1 MPQRKRTTARAQRA
15 GISLVVLLSLM
26 FPVTAHQQ
34 QRPPQDAGTLRVSV
48 PIVNIYCTVKSKRG
62 GLISNLTESEFEVF
76 EDGKKQELRYF
87 EHETERPLTL
97 AVLLDT
103 SGSQSA
109 TLPAEKE
116 AVNQFHRQVL
126 RPGDLSMIISFDTD
140 VDLLEDFT
148 SDTESLREALG
159 RAKINS
165 PSGLGPTSRRQAG
178 TRLYDAVYLASR
190 EKLGPEAGRKAI
202 IIVSDGMDTGSYYK
216 EKAAI
221 EAAHRGD
228 VIIYAVGI
236 FNRQYRTS
244 PRTLKK
250 LAEETGGF
258 AVFPENGRELR
269 AAFDEIGKQLRSQY
283 VLSYSPSNRKRDGK
297 FRKIKVKVK
306 PKGLKVQARRGYYA
320 PREGDDRNQ

>member
-1 MPQRKRTTARAQRA
+1 MKQRKGTTARAQRA
-15 GISLVVLLSLM
+15 GISLVVLLSLV

-48 PIVNIYCTVKSKRG
+48 PIVNIYCTVKQNRG
-62 GLISNLTESEFEVF
+62 GLVADLKEMDFEVF
-76 EDGKKQELRYF
+76 EDGKKQELSHF

-116 AVNQFHRQVL
+116 AVHQFHRQVL
-126 RPGDLSMIISFDTD
+126 RPGDLSMLISFDTD

-202 IIVSDGMDTGSYYK
+202 IIVSDGFDEGSYYK
-216 EKAAI
+216 EKAAL

-236 FNRQYRTS
+236 GIRIIRRS
-244 PRTLKK
+244 LDK
-250 LAEETGGF
+250 LARETGGF
-258 AVFPENGRELR
+258 AVYPRNGRELR

-283 VLSYSPSNRKRDGK
+283 VLSYSPNNRKRDGK

-320 PREGDDRNQ
+320 PREGDDRSQ